1 MASKAPSRVETPKVG
16 TAPLKGAKMAIFIS
30 FCAGAAGVPQ
40 AANIMLAITSTEKTA
55 NKRLVIS

>member
-1 MASKAPSRVETPKVG
+1 VETPKVG

>member
-1 MASKAPSRVETPKVG
+1 VDTPKVG

-40 AANIMLAITSTEKTA
+40 AASIMLAIISKEKRT
-55 NKRLVIS
+55 NIRLVIS